1 LVDRERVAA
10 RLDRLRDLLER
21 LEGVKSAGEETYL
34 ASFDTRAMTERC
46 LELSIQICI
55 DVGTQVLME
64 GKERAP
70 ESYAEVFTALAHEG
84 VLPDDLGERLAEAAK
99 QRNFLVHAYM
109 DIDDR
114 KVFASLGSIDD
125 LRQFAAVIGRDAV

>member
-1 LVDRERVAA
+1 LVDRERVAT

-21 LEGVKSAGEETYL
+21 LEGVKAAGEEAYL

-46 LELSIQICI
+46 LELAIQICI

-64 GKERAP
+64 GRERAP
-70 ESYAEVFTALAHEG
+70 ESYSEVFTALAREG

-99 QRNFLVHAYM
+99 QRNLLVHAYM

-125 LRQFAAVIGRDAV
+125 LRQFATVIGRRAD